1 MGINYKFLKKRPE
14 YYVKRL
20 KIKQLVEVL
29 TKADHYYYNTGRLIL
44 DDDTYDYVKDEL
56 RERNPKHPKLKDVGS
71 LVKHVKNKVKLPYY
85 MGSIDKLEGSA
96 IDRWTVKYKNSYMIS
111 DKLDGISLE
120 LVGHKDYWKLYT
132 RGNGKIGQD
141 ITYLS
146 PFLKLPKPINGIAVR
161 AEMIMAEGK
170 FKRFFKKVAENPRSF
185 VSGLVN
191 RKTVNVKGTKKIDVI
206 AYGIMG
212 KSLSPES
219 RMKKLKS
226 IGFVVAPYQ
235 IVENL
240 TLLES
245 QLKKRRSASKYEL
258 DGLVVEHNAKH
269 RVPTSG
275 NPKHAFKYK
284 ITDKSQITSAVVK
297 KVQWNLSKDGYL
309 KPRIFV
315 ESVRIG
321 GVTVKHL
328 TGFNAKYITENG
340 IGPKTELK
348 IIRSGDVIP
357 HIHEVVKSTT
367 AQLPNR
373 KYEWT
378 DSGVDIYILDHTK
391 NEDVIVKKNTRFFR
405 SIGVEAFSDKRV
417 ILLFNAG
424 YRTIPSIINITITEL
439 LEIPGIQDKLAN
451 TIKNNIKSALSEIE
465 LPLLMDASG
474 VFDRNI
480 GYERLSW
487 VCKRYPNLLKIKPS
501 LLYEKVL
508 LINGFSDI
516 TAMSFKRGMPKFR
529 KFMRSMPKINIVMP
543 KALKIVSDKL
553 KGIAVVF
560 SGFRNQAL
568 EDEIIKYGGTVKKG
582 VSKNINVL
590 IVKDKSAI
598 SGKITKAE
606 ELNIEILNVS
616 EFRGKYL

>member
-1 MGINYKFLKKRPE
+1 MKINYKYLKRRPE
-14 YYVKRL
+14 YYVKKL
-20 KIKQLVEVL
+20 NIKQLLEIL

-71 LVKHVKNKVKLPYY
+71 LVKHAKNKVKLPHY
-85 MGSIDKLEGSA
+85 MGSIDKLEGNA
-96 IDRWTVKYKNSYMIS
+96 IDRWISKYKDSYIVS
-111 DKLDGISLE
+111 DKLDGISLQ
-120 LVGHKDYWKLYT
+120 LVGHKGYWKLYT

-146 PFLKLPKPINGIAVR
+146 PFLRLPKPVSGIAVR
-161 AEMIMAEGK
+161 AEMIMAENK

-191 RKTVNVKGTKKIDVI
+191 RKTINIKGTKKIDVI
-206 AYGIMG
+206 AYGILG
-212 KSLSPES
+212 KSFSPEF

-226 IGFVVAPYQ
+226 MGFTIAPYE
-235 IVENL
+235 IVEDL

-245 QLKKRRSASKYEL
+245 QLKKRRSVSKYEL
-258 DGLVVEHNAKH
+258 DGLVVEHNAKY
-269 RVPTSG
+269 RNSSSG

-284 ITDKSQITSAVVK
+284 ITDKSQITSAIVK
-297 KVQWNLSKDGYL
+297 EVQWNLSKDGYL
-309 KPRIFV
+309 KPRIFI
-315 ESVRIG
+315 EPVRIS
-321 GVTVKHL
+321 GVTIKHL
-328 TGFNAKYITENG
+328 TGFNAKYIVENR

-348 IIRSGDVIP
+348 VIRSGDVIP
-357 HIHEVVKSTT
+357 HIHKVVKSTT
-367 AQLPNR
+367 AMLPNR

-378 DSGVDIYILDHTK
+378 DSGVDIYILDHAK
-391 NEDVIVKKNTRFFR
+391 NEEVIIKKNTRFFR
-405 SIGVEAFSDKRV
+405 SIGVESFSNKRV
-417 ILLFNAG
+417 ALLFNAG
-424 YRTIPSIINITITEL
+424 YTTIPDIISITIKEL
-439 LEIPGIQDKLAN
+439 TEIPGIQNRLAN

-474 VFDRNI
+474 VFDRNL

-487 VCKRYPNLLKIKPS
+487 VCKKYPNLLRIKPS

-508 LINGFSDI
+508 LIKGFSDV
-516 TAMSFKRGMPKFR
+516 TANSFKKGMPKFR
-529 KFMRSMPKINIVMP
+529 RFMRSMPKINITMP
-543 KALKIVSDKL
+543 KTLEIVSDKL

-560 SGFRNQAL
+560 SGFRNQVL
-568 EDEIIKYGGTVKKG
+568 EDEIIKYGGKVKKG
-582 VSKNINVL
+582 ITKNINVL
-590 IVKDKSAI
+590 IVKDKSAT